1 VDVVEGSDG
10 VPGRDS
16 TFDEPEGSAAVSG
29 GVVAE
34 VTAEEVRAHRDP
46 GLEGKALGIELDG
59 GGMVTEEG
67 RGLGAA
73 AHGEIGLGGSKVQSG
88 CGPLGSDGHPEFAIG
103 YPPSISP
110 TCAEGEGTK
119 WRGGVLTHRR
129 RT

>member
-1 VDVVEGSDG
+1 VDVVEGPDG

-16 TFDEPEGSAAVSG
+16 AFDEPQGSPAVAG

-34 VTAEEVRAHRDP
+34 VAAEEVRAHRDP

-67 RGLGAA
+67 RGLSAA
-73 AHGEIGLGGSKVQSG
+73 AYGEVGLGGSKVQSG
-88 CGPLGSDGHPEFAIG
+88 GGPLGSDGHPEFAIG
-103 YPPSISP
+103 YPPSISESGRP
-110 TCAEGEGTK
+110 EGTK